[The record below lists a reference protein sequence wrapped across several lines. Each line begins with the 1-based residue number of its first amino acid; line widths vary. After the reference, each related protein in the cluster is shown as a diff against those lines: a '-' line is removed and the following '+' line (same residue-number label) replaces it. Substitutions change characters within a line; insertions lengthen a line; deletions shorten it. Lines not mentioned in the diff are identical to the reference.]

1 MLESP
6 FYQSFLPFLLVLL
19 YVRVFAHFPPNC
31 SIVIQENLARGQLIA
46 LPYVNTLVGNIQQFN
61 LQVTNTNP
69 YFNVISESSGVQM
82 ATNGHQHQNPWRIW
96 YPKDPSPIASPWYL
110 VTLQGIDRERLCQT
124 EPGCDCHLGNSHPN
138 RLGTGPD
145 CALPLQLVAIPP
157 KKVGLP
163 SVIDLTICIADE
175 NDNPPTFRSPT
186 SAPHFGTSPTVS
198 IHFKEDAQVGES
210 IRLPTGYDSDAYP
223 EHTVNSYSLNCPET
237 DVPFSLIYDIGTP
250 ERLDLRVDKHLKFA
264 GQWPLHCTVTAFD
277 GKHSGSMQLKIHLD
291 DVNDHKPVWKPP
303 SILSPAI
310 TLINETADEWAL
322 EIPESVR
329 PFTPLLQVKA
339 SDEDPVYGRLTYS
352 IEGEK
357 KGGLLFDIDSRTGE
371 VRLVSE
377 QDFETARNRAMTVP
391 LLVSDNGGLSTP
403 GKLIFYLKDVNDN
416 RPLIRFSGGE
426 KQAEVVENS
435 QSDVYIDCISVS
447 DADSGAYGQ
456 VECYL
461 KPGIISDHFQLTRLG
476 DNLWAFQAVKPIDR
490 EALASNIATTT
501 ITTSTQ
507 NNRFY
512 ARGTR
517 VGVTVVCND
526 NPVAPKEY
534 QFSAEAT
541 VQVTIM
547 DENDNPPHFVGL
559 GRSSANADPIIDV
572 AVSEGLP
579 PGTPV
584 IRIAAEDPDVG
595 DTLTYALF
603 PFGNKKLAIDP
614 LSGLITTQS
623 VFDRED
629 MPILTGFK
637 VFVFDGGAANHSI
650 SADMRVTILDQNDNS
665 PVFHSQTVLT
675 VPEDKPIDSL
685 LHVIN
690 VTDADAGENGT
701 VTIFFTQHQRSPNPF
716 TLHPDGRLFLTRPL
730 DRERHEHYEL
740 TIIAADKGI
749 PALSSTLT
757 FVVQVEDVNDSP
769 PRFELAVGSFLKT
782 VPCTQS
788 YVALDMAATDADS
801 LPKNTVINYRIL
813 NVKGPL
819 GDSSGQKG
827 NAEKDNSIFYIEP
840 DTGALLFHGQ
850 NSEMSTSVDPCDRTG
865 VYRLTVMAFDPHR
878 PELNSNA
885 TVTLHITRPH
895 VMEDVPT
902 VETAITEAGNASI
915 GLSNF
920 NSHSLDPPA
929 ANRYVHGVA
938 EAGGGGG
945 ESGVRYAGVGS
956 SNGGTE
962 EDTASVRSNR
972 MTFLGILLLI
982 TVFIG
987 LTLLLILLI
996 YFIKKRIAV
1005 DEGATVVGS
1014 GGTRGEVHALPPTQ
1028 YLPGITLKK
1037 EDFLA
1042 DTYSPPTTVYG
1053 TARSTRNAE
1062 PIESKSVVTYRLFPV
1077 NLNMLEF
1084 MHLSMH
1090 ADQFISINRSDHQ
1103 QSRIEERHK
1112 LVLITVKRPC
1122 S

>member
-1 MLESP
+1 MYKPL
-6 FYQSFLPFLLVLL
+6 FCHDLLPFLLVLL
-19 YVRVFAHFPPNC
+19 HGQVFAHFPPNC
-31 SIVIQENLARGQLIA
+31 SIVIQENLARGHHIA
-46 LPYVNTLVGNIQQFN
+46 LPYVNTLIENLQQFN

-69 YFNVISESSGVQM
+69 YFNVVSESPGVQM
-82 ATNGHQHQNPWRIW
+82 ATSGHQHQNPWRIW
-96 YPKDPSPIASPWYL
+96 YPKDPSPITSPWYL
-110 VTLQGIDRERLCQT
+110 VTRQKIDRESLCQT

-145 CALPLQLVAIPP
+145 CALPLRLVAVPP
-157 KKVGLP
+157 KKAGLP

-175 NDNPPTFRSPT
+175 NDNPPSFRSSS

-198 IHFKEDAQVGES
+198 IHFKEDAQMGELT
-210 IRLPTGYDSDAYP
+210 RLPTGYDADAYP
-223 EHTVNSYSLNCPET
+223 EHTVSSYSLNCPET
-237 DVPFSLIYDIGTP
+237 DVPFSLVYDISTP
-250 ERLDLRVDKHLKFA
+250 ERLDLRVDKPLKFA

-277 GKHSGSMQLKIHLD
+277 GQHRGSMQLKIHLD
-291 DVNDHKPVWKPP
+291 DVNNHKPVWKPP
-303 SILSPAI
+303 SILNSAI
-310 TLINETADEWAL
+310 TVINETADEWAL
-322 EIPESVR
+322 EIPESIP
-329 PFTPLLQVKA
+329 PFTVLLQLKA
-339 SDEDPVYGRLTYS
+339 SDEDPVYGKLTYS
-352 IEGEK
+352 MEGGK

-371 VRLVSE
+371 VRLVGK
-377 QDFETARNRAMTVP
+377 QDFETAGNRAVTVP
-391 LLVSDNGGLSTP
+391 LLVTDNGGLSTP
-403 GKLIFYLKDVNDN
+403 GKLIFYLKDINDN

-435 QSDVYIDCISVS
+435 QSDVYIDFITVS

-461 KPGIISDHFQLTRLG
+461 KPGVVSDHFQLTRIS

-490 EALASNIATTT
+490 EALASTTATTT
-501 ITTSTQ
+501 ITTSAQ

-526 NPVAPKEY
+526 NPGAPKDY
-534 QFSAEAT
+534 QLSAEAT
-541 VQVTIM
+541 VQVTIV
-547 DENDNPPHFVGL
+547 DENDNPPHFVGP
-559 GRSSANADPIIDV
+559 GRSTANAVPIIDV

-595 DTLTYALF
+595 DVLTYALL
-603 PFGNKKLAIDP
+603 PCGNKKLSIDP
-614 LSGLITTQS
+614 SSGLITTQS

-650 SADMRVTILDQNDNS
+650 SADLRVTILDQNDNS

-675 VPEDKPIDSL
+675 VPEDKPVDSL

-701 VTIFFTQHQRSPNPF
+701 VTLFFTQHQRSPNPF

-740 TIIAADKGI
+740 TIIAADKGN

-801 LPKNTVINYRIL
+801 LPMNTVINYRIL

-819 GDSSGQKG
+819 GDSAGQKG
-827 NAEKDNSIFYIEP
+827 NTEKDNSLFYIEP
-840 DTGALLFHGQ
+840 DTGAILFHGQ

-885 TVTLHITRPH
+885 TITLHITRPH
-895 VMEDVPT
+895 VVEDVPMI
-902 VETAITEAGNASI
+902 ETAIAEAGNASM
-915 GLSNF
+915 GVSNF
-920 NSHSLDPPA
+920 SPHSPDPPA
-929 ANRYVHGVA
+929 ANRYVHGASEV
-938 EAGGGGG
+938 GGGG
-945 ESGVRYAGVGS
+945 ESGVRY
-956 SNGGTE
+956 NGGGGGGNGNI
-962 EDTASVRSNR
+962 EDESASARSNR

-1005 DEGATVVGS
+1005 DEGAAAVGS
-1014 GGTRGEVHALPPTQ
+1014 GGARGEAHTLPPSQ

-1042 DTYSPPTTVYG
+1042 DAYSPPTTVYG
-1053 TARSTRNAE
+1053 TARSACNVE
-1062 PIESKSVVTYRLFPV
+1062 PIESKSMFNYLSNLV
-1077 NLNMLEF
+1077 NLRIL
-1084 MHLSMH
+1084 
-1090 ADQFISINRSDHQ
+1090 DTK
-1103 QSRIEERHK
+1103 SRFCPES
-1112 LVLITVKRPC
+1112 VVQ
-1122 S
+1122 